1 MFASKKL
8 SRVLKPSTRINWS
21 GLSRKTQSLASY
33 CLFAATAENQLLTLI
48 ETSIMG
54 KKKRTNYFN
63 YETWRQNIPV
73 MHWDFF
79 GTAKKCRNV
88 KNRFCFFTFL
98 LFRSKSWE
106 SCQLSKSRDPFFRSY
121 KNFLFF
127 FNFRN
132 FSDSGFDKLE
142 IQTTGEKKF
151 EIEISLFFSLSIK
164 HFMMFWFFSQW
175 YVYFIY
181 TLRLPRTGGGGRTLD
196 ILVFVHFFSQQHHN
210 CATLPTVFSFKPIM
224 SKQNN

>member
-1 MFASKKL
+1 
-8 SRVLKPSTRINWS
+8 
-21 GLSRKTQSLASY
+21 
-33 CLFAATAENQLLTLI
+33 
-48 ETSIMG
+48 
-54 KKKRTNYFN
+54 
-63 YETWRQNIPV
+63 

-121 KNFLFF
+121 KNFCFF
-127 FNFRN
+127 FLIFGIFPILVLTNLKFKRQ
-132 FSDSGFDKLE
+132 E
-142 IQTTGEKKF
+142 RKKF

-175 YVYFIY
+175 YVYFIF
-181 TLRLPRTGGGGRTLD
+181 TLRLPWTGGGGRTLD
-196 ILVFVHFFSQQHHN
+196 ILVFVHFFCQQHRN
-210 CATLPTVFSFKPIM
+210 CATLPTVFSFKPINV
-224 SKQNN
+224 QAE